1 MVREGEDFAVYDAK
15 TGEEITRSVLTQIIF
30 EQEGKEGQNLLPVT
44 FLRQLIRFYGDSMQA
59 LVPSYLEFSMDNL
72 SREQKQLREQLT
84 GAFGPKAFKAMEEQV
99 RANMGLF
106 TEAMRMFSP
115 FSGRDGAAKPGQPAS
130 EGASG
135 EAASELDGLK
145 RQMAEMQARLE
156 ALSRK

>member
-1 MVREGEDFAVYDAK
+1 
-15 TGEEITRSVLTQIIF
+15 
-30 EQEGKEGQNLLPVT
+30 
-44 FLRQLIRFYGDSMQA
+44 
-59 LVPSYLEFSMDNL
+59 MDNL

-84 GAFGPKAFKAMEEQV
+84 GAFGPKAFAAMEQQV

-115 FSGRDGAAKPGQPAS
+115 FSARNPEKP
-130 EGASG
+130 G
-135 EAASELDGLK
+135 EAAPEAANPQSAAELDGLK